1 MSPWIYSIVEITES
15 VLAIKASNPNGKIKK
30 HKVQIVIVDIISS
43 KRFLNSDLIRKKMAN
58 INVIKLIY
66 ALISINQNILKLV
79 VNPKMIINF
88 LDL

>member
-1 MSPWIYSIVEITES
+1 MLFNTT
-15 VLAIKASNPNGKIKK
+15 KAAQKINRVADEEKK
-30 HKVQIVIVDIISS
+30 Y

-79 VNPKMIINF
+79 VNPKMIIGSAS
-88 LDL
+88 